1 MSLVINAAIDLL
13 RREPPGL
20 VAATGL
26 FFRSMQ
32 NMYPQHKVSE
42 LLKLK
47 RNGIWGNE
55 TFPGAGYPVLRSTNM
70 RGARVDTRDPAW
82 CEIDDEKADNYKLQD
97 GDILV
102 TKSSGSTDLVGKAC
116 LFERPG
122 NDTPYLFSNFT
133 LLLRPQSQRVL
144 PAYLAWFLRSPQ
156 ALSWRYSSQLNA
168 VGLRNLQTDDYLSQL
183 IPVPPSGV
191 QEAVVQFLDSLE
203 AGNPIWVETHLPE
216 PLTEQRRI
224 VARIEELAVKIAEAK
239 GLREEADQETGFLIR
254 NARESEFRHLFKT
267 IPCSRLGQVTETRL
281 GKMLSAAVK
290 MGVSPAPYLRNANI
304 YNDHIDLSS
313 VFEMDFVEGEK
324 EVFALQPGDILINE
338 GGYGVG
344 RCAVWEGQI
353 RPCYFQKSLHRIR
366 VDCSRIQPR
375 FLMHQLIWANE
386 QGLFDDITK
395 ATTFQHLTGVR
406 LKQHPLF
413 IPPIAQQSI
422 ILHRLDALSKATDPA
437 RTTQRELASDLD
449 ALLPSILDKAFR
461 GEL

>member
-1 MSLVINAAIDLL
+1 MVSLSRFAKPVERSVSVETDQRYRTIGVKWWGEGAYERETIEGTQTAARTLSLVRRDDLIIN
-13 RREPPGL
+13 
-20 VAATGL
+20 
-26 FFRSMQ
+26 
-32 NMYPQHKVSE
+32 K
-42 LLKLK
+42 
-47 RNGIWGNE
+47 IW
-55 TFPGAGYPVLRSTNM
+55 VRH
-70 RGARVDTRDPAW
+70 
-82 CEIDDEKADNYKLQD
+82 
-97 GDILV
+97 
-102 TKSSGSTDLVGKAC
+102 GSTAVAGPEVDGCAASSEFPTFDLDREQVMPRWLHWLSK
-116 LFERPG
+116 
-122 NDTPYLFSNFT
+122 TP
-133 LLLRPQSQRVL
+133 
-144 PAYLAWFLRSPQ
+144 WFWTQ
-156 ALSWRYSSQLNA
+156 C
-168 VGLRNLQTDDYLSQL
+168 DHLSQGTSGKNRIQPERFL
-183 IPVPPSGV
+183 TIAVP
-191 QEAVVQFLDSLE
+191 
-203 AGNPIWVETHLPE
+203 LP
-216 PLTEQRRI
+216 PLPEQRRI
-224 VARIEELAVKIAEAK
+224 VARIEELAGKIAEAK

-290 MGVSPAPYLRNANI
+290 MGISPAPYLRNANI

-313 VFEMDFVEGEK
+313 VYEMDFVEGEK

-422 ILHRLDALSKATDPA
+422 ILHRLDALSKAIDPA
-437 RTTQRELASDLD
+437 RTTQRELACDLD
-449 ALLPSILDKAFR
+449 ALLPSILDKAFW